1 VGTKSRILDAFE
13 RELQARHGLSL
24 AEYSVLLRLSDAQAH
39 RMRMAEMAEAVAMSK
54 SGATRLIDRLE
65 QQGLVQRIP
74 CPEDRRS
81 VWACLTQ
88 KGIRRVKTIRPKYEA
103 VVRQTLAEKL
113 TRAEAAALAELL
125 EKLVQA

>member
-1 VGTKSRILDAFE
+1 VGTKSQILDAFE

-24 AEYSVLLRLSDAQAH
+24 AEYLVLLRLSDAQAH

>member
-1 VGTKSRILDAFE
+1 
-13 RELQARHGLSL
+13 
-24 AEYSVLLRLSDAQAH
+24 
-39 RMRMAEMAEAVAMSK
+39 MRMAELAEAVAMSK
-54 SGATRLIDRLE
+54 SGTTRLIDRLE

-103 VVRQTLAEKL
+103 VVRQAFAEKL
-113 TRAEAAALAELL
+113 TRAEAGELAELL